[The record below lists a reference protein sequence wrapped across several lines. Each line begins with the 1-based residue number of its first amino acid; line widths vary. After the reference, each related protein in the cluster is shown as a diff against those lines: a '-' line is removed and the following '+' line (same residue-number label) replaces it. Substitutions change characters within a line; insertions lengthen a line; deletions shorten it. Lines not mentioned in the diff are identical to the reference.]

1 MALPSIVKLILCGTL
16 AGVLGSMLG
25 GLPAIAR
32 GALLA
37 LLLTLAVL
45 VINLL
50 ARWAQEKSESE
61 EPPLL
66 LVPTLVSGLVAGTI
80 LVFANRWFD
89 MRLPYGP
96 ADAYIAGWAQDLSA
110 LLYGTLVLLA
120 YRMRLRSPG
129 WHRAMPFLVWA
140 GAALADGV
148 RFLPLV
154 VREPS
159 FATPTFLGAIASV
172 SVLVFG
178 WLLSLKLH
186 DRQYD
191 PFGLDDAEEGS
202 ARRSLVRFA
211 VRAVTVAVA
220 MVCAAF
226 LFARQVGFA
235 HVWYTTVV
243 WNHPEL
249 VDRVPGRLYAAPASQ
264 GQRDRLDLVRTNPE
278 ESWPGFLE
286 RTSRGD
292 AVLLGDTIIVAEP
305 SAVRGW
311 NLATGEMTIEFR
323 MEWASIALSPDQQYL
338 ACLGNMSGDPVDSVL
353 LAILQ
358 TSDGTMVQ
366 EMTPGFQRQGICWT
380 ADGKGIVGVASQ
392 GKEKQVLVAAKRD
405 NEGNITLWPGTRP
418 RLDAA
423 TGAILFL
430 HEDALWQREI
440 GSEEPQRIVGGME
453 GVTDFQF
460 TSDPDILLV
469 ARERL
474 HRFGSAR
481 HYLLAVDL
489 AAPDRRHV
497 LSARHIPSWCLWQ
510 P

>member
-16 AGVLGSMLG
+16 AGALGSVLG

-37 LLLTLAVL
+37 LLLTLAVP
-45 VINLL
+45 VTNLL
-50 ARWAQEKSESE
+50 ARRAQGKSAADA
-61 EPPLL
+61 PPLL
-66 LVPTLVSGLVAGTI
+66 LVPTLVAGLVVGAV
-80 LVFANRWFD
+80 LALASRWLD
-89 MRLPYGP
+89 VRLPYGP
-96 ADAYIAGWAQDLSA
+96 AAAHIGGWAQDLSA
-110 LLYGTLVLLA
+110 VLFGTLPLVA
-120 YRMRLRSPG
+120 YRFRLRSSR

-154 VREPS
+154 VRDPS
-159 FATPTFLGAIASV
+159 FATSAFLGAIASV

-191 PFGLDDAEEGS
+191 PFGLDDDEEGS
-202 ARRSLVRFA
+202 TRRSLIRFG
-211 VRAVTVAVA
+211 VRAVAVAVA
-220 MVCAAF
+220 VVCAAF

-249 VDRVPGRLYAAPASQ
+249 ADRVAGRLYAAPACQ
-264 GQRDRLDLVRTNPE
+264 GQKDRLDLVRTNPD
-278 ESWPGFLE
+278 ESWPGLLE
-286 RTSRGD
+286 RSARGD

-323 MEWASIALSPDQQYL
+323 MEWAAIALSPDQQYL
-338 ACLGNMSGDPVDSVL
+338 ACLGNMSGDPVDSML

-358 TSDGTMVQ
+358 TSDGTMIQ
-366 EMTPGFQRQGICWT
+366 EMSPGFQRQGICWT
-380 ADGKGIVGVASQ
+380 ADGKSIVGVASQ
-392 GKEKQVLVAAKRD
+392 GNDKRILVAAKRD
-405 NEGNITLWPGTRP
+405 GEGNITLWPGTRP
-418 RLDAA
+418 RLDAT
-423 TGAILFL
+423 TGAILYL
-430 HEDALWQREI
+430 HEDALWRREI
-440 GSEEPQRIVGGME
+440 GSEASQRLTGGME
-453 GVTDFQF
+453 GVTDFQL

-481 HYLLAVDL
+481 HYLLAIDL